1 MAIREEKRR
10 GAPIPS
16 VETTAYGAEYVN
28 SATETPV
35 GEDGAA
41 EGVDAVA
48 EQQLTENE
56 RQAVATESTESAT
69 MSAVVQESTQE
80 VTQEAVAESQEVQE
94 AETILTPESIP
105 ARKKGGRPKK
115 K

>member
-35 GEDGAA
+35 VEDGAA
-41 EGVDAVA
+41 EDVEAVA
-48 EQQLTENE
+48 EQQLTEE
-56 RQAVATESTESAT
+56 EVQVAATESVHA
-69 MSAVVQESTQE
+69 
-80 VTQEAVAESQEVQE
+80 
-94 AETILTPESIP
+94 P

>member
-16 VETTAYGAEYVN
+16 VETTAYGAEYVH

-35 GEDGAA
+35 VEEGAA

-48 EQQLTENE
+48 EQQLTENVDE
-56 RQAVATESTESAT
+56 RQVQEAEDAQKEQEATATESAT
-69 MSAVVQESTQE
+69 AIESATVDAMSVKVEDAPV
-80 VTQEAVAESQEVQE
+80 EATTA
-94 AETILTPESIP
+94 P